1 MRPGP
6 KPRPV
11 GLHAAMGN
19 PSKLPLNQLQAAEPP
34 LPPLDPQAAPPSL
47 SPAAREA
54 WAAVTPWLAAVGVAT
69 EADAPLVARL
79 CELGA
84 LYRAA
89 LADVNARGLT
99 IANPSGREVAN
110 PNVAIVRG
118 LAADL
123 LRIESELGLSPAARR
138 ALAIG
143 DPAAPDDPLMAF
155 VARRYGPAGGAAGG
169 PSGPNGA
176 GGAGSRPGA

>member
-6 KPRPV
+6 KPRPLA
-11 GLHAAMGN
+11 LHAAMGN
-19 PSKLPLNQLQAAEPP
+19 PSRLPLERLAAAEPK
-34 LPPLDPQAAPPSL
+34 LPPLDPLSPPAGL
-47 SPAAREA
+47 SPAAAEA
-54 WAAVTPWLAAVGVAT
+54 WAAIAPWLSAAGIAT

-89 LADVNARGLT
+89 LADVHDRGLT

-123 LRIESELGLSPAARR
+123 LRGEQELGLTPAARR
-138 ALAIG
+138 SLAVVEGIPQT
-143 DPAAPDDPLMAF
+143 DALMAF
-155 VARRYGPAGGAAGG
+155 VARRP
-169 PSGPNGA
+169 
-176 GGAGSRPGA
+176 R